1 MNNDLV
7 KNLVRITLIVL
18 IQVLI
23 LRRLNLSIG
32 SFNYIHILFYPVLI
46 MILPLR
52 ISKPLLLIIGFVIG
66 LVVDVFYDSLG
77 VHASACVFLAYIR
90 PYVLSV
96 FEPRG
101 GFSVNTS
108 PTKHNLGM
116 YWFLRY
122 AAAMLLL
129 HLLFYFSMEVFTVV
143 YLKEIILR
151 TIFSF
156 IFSFAFIMLY
166 KLLFNPK

>member
-1 MNNDLV
+1 MNNDFL
-7 KNLVRITLIVL
+7 KNIVRAFLIIL

-23 LRRLNLSIG
+23 LRSLNLSIG

-52 ISKPLLLIIGFVIG
+52 ISKPMLLIIGFLIG
-66 LVVDVFYDSLG
+66 ITVDIFYDSLG
-77 VHASACVFLAYIR
+77 VHASASVFLAYIR
-90 PYVLSV
+90 PYMLNV

-101 GFSVNTS
+101 GYSVNIS
-108 PTKHNLGM
+108 PTKHVLGI
-116 YWFLRY
+116 YWFVRY
-122 AAAMLLL
+122 AAAMLFL
-129 HLLFYFSMEVFTVV
+129 HLLFYFSMEVFTLV
-143 YLKEIILR
+143 YFKEIILR

>member
-1 MNNDLV
+1 MNNDFL
-7 KNLVRITLIVL
+7 KNIVRIILVVL

-23 LRRLNLSIG
+23 LKRLNLSIG
-32 SFNYIHILFYPVLI
+32 SFNYIHILFYPILI

-52 ISKPLLLIIGFVIG
+52 ISKPVLLLIGFAIG
-66 LVVDVFYDSLG
+66 LTVDLFYDSLG
-77 VHASACVFLAYIR
+77 VHASASVFLAYIR
-90 PYVLSV
+90 PYILNI

-101 GFSVNTS
+101 GFSVNIS
-108 PTKHNLGM
+108 PTKHSLGI
-116 YWFLRY
+116 YWFIRY
-122 AAAMLLL
+122 AAAMLLI
-129 HLLFYFSMEVFTVV
+129 HLVFYFSMEVFTLV

-151 TIFSF
+151 TLFSF